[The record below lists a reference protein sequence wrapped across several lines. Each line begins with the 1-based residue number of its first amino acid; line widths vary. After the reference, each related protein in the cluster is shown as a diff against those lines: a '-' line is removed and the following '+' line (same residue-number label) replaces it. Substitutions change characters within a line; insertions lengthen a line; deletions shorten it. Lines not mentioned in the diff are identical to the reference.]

1 MKRRLVILKWFFISR
16 QIEIIEC
23 FNSSILIILHSFFAS
38 FSSLFDLN
46 DNIFLIYKINI
57 WKKIKKN
64 ERTFRISFKRV
75 LIENEII
82 RLHEDEIKKIENVML
97 KKMTAKTKNLSLQK
111 KSEFMRKKTTIRKRK
126 RKENKIIKKLKKNS
140 KSKRFYRRRLQN
152 SSISVFSTSQMRKT
166 TSEIEKLILQIE
178 KNKVDNSA
186 SSIKDYVYQ

>member
-1 MKRRLVILKWFFISR
+1 
-16 QIEIIEC
+16 
-23 FNSSILIILHSFFAS
+23 
-38 FSSLFDLN
+38 
-46 DNIFLIYKINI
+46 
-57 WKKIKKN
+57 
-64 ERTFRISFKRV
+64 